1 MKKHRV
7 VITGMGVVSPNA
19 IGKEDF
25 LIALKNMTSGITH
38 HQALKDLKIS
48 CEIGGEPALPE
59 EFIRSRISKLHF
71 KTTSNKSVIYSLI
84 AGMEAFQDAQLTINE
99 DVPDY
104 DMGII
109 FGNGA
114 PTMDDFVL
122 EKMNFIDQKN
132 NRKSG
137 SRTIVQSMSNG
148 SAAYLNEV
156 IGCGNYISSN
166 SSACST
172 GTNSIL
178 EGFNLIQSGRAA
190 RMLCGSTEG
199 NKRYIWGTFDAMRVL
214 CTDSNHAPTT
224 GSRPMS
230 STSSGFV
237 PGSGAGALI
246 LESLESAQKRDVP
259 IYAEV
264 LGGHTNSGGLRGSGS
279 MTAPNN
285 EAVQRCIQSAI
296 KNSGLQATDIDLI
309 SGHLTSTK
317 ADPIEINNWIE
328 AMQLPKERL
337 PFINTPKSM
346 LGHCI
351 AAAGSLEV
359 IACVLQLKHQFV
371 HGNLNI
377 EELHPAIK
385 ELYPPDKIPRKSIDF
400 PIDVI
405 IKANFGFGDVNS
417 CVTLKKWN
425 EHK

>member
-1 MKKHRV
+1 MEKHRV
-7 VITGMGVVSPNA
+7 VITGMGVVAPNA

-25 LIALKNMTSGITH
+25 LIALKNMKSGITH
-38 HQALKDLKIS
+38 HQELQDLKIR
-48 CEIGGEPALPE
+48 CEIGGAPALSE
-59 EFIRSRISKLHF
+59 EYIKSKLSRPHF

-84 AGMEAFQDAQLTINE
+84 AGMEAFQDAQLTSNK
-99 DVPDY
+99 DAPDY

-132 NRKSG
+132 NRGSG
-137 SRTIVQSMSNG
+137 ARTIVQAMSNG

-166 SSACST
+166 SAACST
-172 GTNSIL
+172 GTNSVL
-178 EGFNLIQSGRAA
+178 EGFNLIQAGRAA

-199 NKRYIWGTFDAMRVL
+199 NKRYIWGTFDAMRIL

-246 LESLESAQKRDVP
+246 LESLESAQKRGVP

-264 LGGHTNSGGLRGSGS
+264 LGGHANSGGLRGTGS
-279 MTAPNN
+279 MIAPNN

-296 KNSGLQATDIDLI
+296 QNSGIQATDIDLI
-309 SGHLTSTK
+309 SAHLISSK
-317 ADPIEINNWIE
+317 ADPIEVNNWIE
-328 AMQLPKERL
+328 ALQLPKERL
-337 PFINTPKSM
+337 PFINTPKGM
-346 LGHCI
+346 IGHCI
-351 AAAGSLEV
+351 AAAGSLEI
-359 IACVLQLKHQFV
+359 IACVLQLQHQFV

-377 EELHPAIK
+377 EQLHPAIA
-385 ELYPPDKIPRKSIDF
+385 ERYPSDKIPRKSIDV

-417 CVTLKKWN
+417 CITLKKWD
-425 EHK
+425 EHS